1 VQSKV
6 IFACQPTVGAN
17 RCGDHS
23 KVLPPS
29 ATLRDR
35 GKAEILHSG
44 YLLPKESKKPDL
56 PVK

>member
-1 VQSKV
+1 M
-6 IFACQPTVGAN
+6 FACQPTVGAN
-17 RCGDHS
+17 RCGGHS
-23 KVLPPS
+23 NVLPPS

-44 YLLPKESKKPDL
+44 YLLPKKTKNHCL